1 MAHATPAHTTAT
13 GTRTGPD
20 PGPPG
25 RTTPDVFG
33 RRTHLLMKWA
43 MPVVTALVYGY
54 WVASVR
60 RHGGPITG
68 WNLLIGFLSVLVFAV
83 LWFAVR
89 AVSRRLPREAHAA
102 LWGAFAGSA
111 LGFLYS
117 GSGVAMFTCILASL
131 LLAAAVTA
139 TLIYHYYTR
148 RDAADTR
155 AAWEAREAGK
165 AHDARTAV
173 REARTT

>member
-1 MAHATPAHTTAT
+1 MAQAVPTPATPT
-13 GTRTGPD
+13 GARTGAG
-20 PGPPG
+20 PGTPR

-33 RRTHLLMKWA
+33 KRTHLLTKWA

-68 WNLLIGFLSVLVFAV
+68 WNLLIGFMSVLAFAV
-83 LWFAVR
+83 LYFVVR
-89 AVSRRLPREAHAA
+89 AVARRLPREGHAA

-131 LLAAAVTA
+131 LLAGAVTA
-139 TLIYHYYTR
+139 ALVYHYYTR
-148 RDAADTR
+148 RDAPPQETR
-155 AAWEAREAGK
+155 A
-165 AHDARTAV
+165 D
-173 REARTT
+173 RTT

>member
-1 MAHATPAHTTAT
+1 MAHAVPTAGTPT
-13 GTRTGPD
+13 GARAGTGP
-20 PGPPG
+20 GTSR

-33 RRTHLLMKWA
+33 KKTHLLMKWA

-68 WNLLIGFLSVLVFAV
+68 WNLLIGFMSVLAFAI
-83 LWFAVR
+83 LYFAVR
-89 AVSRRLPREAHAA
+89 EVARRLPREGHAA

-131 LLAAAVTA
+131 LFAGAVTA
-139 TLIYHYYTR
+139 ALVYHYYTR
-148 RDAADTR
+148 RDAQADR
-155 AAWEAREAGK
+155 AAP
-165 AHDARTAV
+165 
-173 REARTT
+173 TT